1 MIHVDIRSYMHMD
14 ICVFILMD
22 STLMTDL
29 LRCDSM
35 DRNISKEE
43 RDATLLSDLLINSRV
58 SSPQAINDV
67 FLQIQMLPS

>member
-1 MIHVDIRSYMHMD
+1 MDIRSYMHMD

-43 RDATLLSDLLINSRV
+43 RDATLLSDLLVNSRV
-58 SSPQAINDV
+58 ASPQAINDV